1 MSDINHLPY
10 EEEAKLMTDIINFF
24 TERLPHATGDALEL
38 LDEAALGAELFE
50 NLSARTTAVLAEL
63 GIERD
68 DLSRVSA
75 AAAGLFIIAHKNKLG

>member
-38 LDEAALGAELFE
+38 LDEAALGA
-50 NLSARTTAVLAEL
+50 
-63 GIERD
+63 
-68 DLSRVSA
+68 
-75 AAAGLFIIAHKNKLG
+75 